1 MQIQYPQ
8 GKPTFNSKKGG
19 KKTPVKNRSITF
31 FTMNTTTTFSD
42 LMLYDFIY
50 QYYQYPVY
58 SVDES
63 GSIYFEKDVDLDKS

>member
-1 MQIQYPQ
+1 
-8 GKPTFNSKKGG
+8 GRLAFNSKKVG
-19 KKTPVKNRSITF
+19 KKTPEIFCPITF
-31 FTMNTTTTFSD
+31 FTMDTTTTFSD
-42 LMLYDFIY
+42 LTLYDFIY